1 MALTR
6 ILVVEDDMVISM
18 HIRAMLKNMGYYV
31 CGKASSGREAIDK
44 AGDMRPDLV
53 LMDVILQESM
63 DGIAAA
69 EYIHSSYNIPIIF
82 LSGCA
87 DSETLNRARGIGH
100 FAYLTKPFADR
111 DLDSAIKMTLN
122 KYGIEGQGKDQEKAG
137 TP

>member
-1 MALTR
+1 MALVR

-18 HIRAMLKNMGYYV
+18 HIRGMLTSTGYSV

-69 EYIHSSYNIPIIF
+69 QYIHSSYNIPIVF

-87 DSETLNRARGIGH
+87 DSETLERARAMGH
-100 FAYLTKPFADR
+100 FAYLTKPFTDR
-111 DLDSAIKMTLN
+111 ELDSAIKMTLN
-122 KYGIEGQGKDQEKAG
+122 RYGVEGQRKDLEKAG

>member
-1 MALTR
+1 MALVR

-18 HIRAMLKNMGYYV
+18 HIRGMLTSTGYSV

-69 EYIHSSYNIPIIF
+69 QYIHSSYNIPIVF

-87 DSETLNRARGIGH
+87 DSETLERARAMGH
-100 FAYLTKPFADR
+100 FAYLTKPFTDR
-111 DLDSAIKMTLN
+111 ELDSAIKMTLN
-122 KYGIEGQGKDQEKAG
+122 KYGVEGQRKDQEKAG

>member
-1 MALTR
+1 MALAR

-18 HIRAMLKNMGYYV
+18 HIRGMLTGTGYSV

-69 EYIHSSYNIPIIF
+69 QYIHASYNIPIVF

-87 DSETLNRARGIGH
+87 DGETLKRAGAIGH
-100 FAYLTKPFADR
+100 FAYLTKPFTDR
-111 DLDSAIKMTLN
+111 ELDSAIKMTLN
-122 KYGIEGQGKDQEKAG
+122 RYGVEGQRKDQEEAG
-137 TP
+137 TT